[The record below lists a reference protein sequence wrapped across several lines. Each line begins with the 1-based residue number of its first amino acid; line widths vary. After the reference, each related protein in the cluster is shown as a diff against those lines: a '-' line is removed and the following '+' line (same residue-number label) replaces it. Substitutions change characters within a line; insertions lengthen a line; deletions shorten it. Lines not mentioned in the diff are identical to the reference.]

1 MVLRGDDGMKRT
13 VLAGAVAACLGMA
26 VFAVTTP
33 DARAES
39 APIPVPT
46 SKATAHSRLANR
58 PSSGIT
64 WSPRHHGIVPPEI
77 HGGTIYLPDI
87 SAGPIILPTIKGGT
101 ITLPDIKGG
110 TITLPDISGRPI
122 MLPKIEGGAV
132 SIPPIVF
139 PSLHA
144 RGSIQVNGTLPG
156 WANGRGNF
164 LAAGGMGAP
173 AGRPMSLPQTGA

>member
-1 MVLRGDDGMKRT
+1 M
-13 VLAGAVAACLGMA
+13 AA
-26 VFAVTTP
+26 FAVTPP

-39 APIPVPT
+39 APVPVPPAR
-46 SKATAHSRLANR
+46 ATARSRLANF

-64 WSPRHHGIVPPEI
+64 WSPRHHGIVLPEI
-77 HGGTIYLPDI
+77 HGGPIYLPDI

-122 MLPKIEGGAV
+122 ILPKIEGGVV

-156 WANGRGNF
+156 WANCRGNF

>member
-1 MVLRGDDGMKRT
+1 
-13 VLAGAVAACLGMA
+13 
-26 VFAVTTP
+26 
-33 DARAES
+33 
-39 APIPVPT
+39 
-46 SKATAHSRLANR
+46 
-58 PSSGIT
+58 
-64 WSPRHHGIVPPEI
+64 VPPEI
-77 HGGTIYLPDI
+77 HGGTIYPPDI

-122 MLPKIEGGAV
+122 ILPKIEGGVV

-173 AGRPMSLPQTGA
+173 AGRPMALPQTGA

>member
-1 MVLRGDDGMKRT
+1 MKRT
-13 VLAGAVAACLGMA
+13 VLTGAVAACLGMVA
-26 VFAVTTP
+26 FAVTAP
-33 DARAES
+33 DARAQS
-39 APIPVPT
+39 ASIPVPT
-46 SKATAHSRLANR
+46 SRATAHPRLANR
-58 PSSGIT
+58 PSGGIT
-64 WSPRHHGIVPPEI
+64 WSPHHHGIVPLEI

-122 MLPKIEGGAV
+122 ILPKIEGGVV

-173 AGRPMSLPQTGA
+173 AGRRPMALPQTGA

>member
-1 MVLRGDDGMKRT
+1 MV
-13 VLAGAVAACLGMA
+13 AS
-26 VFAVTTP
+26 P
-33 DARAES
+33 
-39 APIPVPT
+39 
-46 SKATAHSRLANR
+46 
-58 PSSGIT
+58 
-64 WSPRHHGIVPPEI
+64 PRHRAPEI

-122 MLPKIEGGAV
+122 ILPKIEGGVV

-144 RGSIQVNGTLPG
+144 RGSIQVNGTLLAG
-156 WANGRGNF
+156 LMVGNF

-173 AGRPMSLPQTGA
+173 RVVRWPFRRLAPKKSR

>member
-1 MVLRGDDGMKRT
+1 MKRT
-13 VLAGAVAACLGMA
+13 VLTGAVAACLGMVA
-26 VFAVTTP
+26 FAVTAP
-33 DARAES
+33 DARAQS
-39 APIPVPT
+39 ASIPVPT
-46 SKATAHSRLANR
+46 SRATAHPRLANR
-58 PSSGIT
+58 PSGGIT
-64 WSPRHHGIVPPEI
+64 WSPHHHGIVPPEI

-122 MLPKIEGGAV
+122 ILPKIEGGVV

-156 WANGRGNF
+156 WANGRGTSLLRAAWVPPRVVRWPF
-164 LAAGGMGAP
+164 RRLAP
-173 AGRPMSLPQTGA
+173 KKSR